1 MSIEVSEADFS
12 QASRSFE
19 DPSALTGKKDAAA
32 AGRLRANTA
41 PVDLPGVPKAPSED
55 DDVRQAKALALAIHE
70 NPHLTV
76 EEAQKLATLNSR
88 NHEKKKLLLPAMLS
102 QVFSKASSSTD
113 TTNHNSPTEGGKP
126 AEKVKRSF
134 HRARNLLRHSDHAA
148 DEVAHPPSTTSASN
162 SNTIRASFRQRHVNP
177 RSPRSPPVSPR
188 PDLGALVEEEE
199 GRSPGGIQA
208 SPSWTQP
215 PPLTSAPSIRLTCLA
230 WKRRGGMGKYSTTS
244 AWERRRIELRGQKI
258 FYYKTEADDGEDDDG
273 SLVAAPS
280 QPTAH
285 NINNN
290 NSLGSAASAS
300 MDDATE
306 GVVVARRSTW
316 FEQAWNNAATVEAD
330 PAQPRGHIHLAREM
344 AVVAAALGHSGAP
357 SPFAISI
364 KVRGETKWKLCFDH
378 HRDQMEWLAALTDVT
393 VQVSVDAYNQL
404 LLEAADP
411 THAID
416 GTPALFTA
424 SAVAA
429 PPGGHKHRLWQVESY
444 QFSNGG
450 ASANEGADSM
460 EDVVGPTDMV
470 EDFQEAEHAFAT
482 APVAV
487 RGGSAGLTKSKDSQ
501 QQLATAVAVLNTAL
515 IFARSSST
523 SLNSFWYVVAVANLG
538 LFSCFSKKDVREAVP
553 FGAAA
558 ASGTTGATPSPAA
571 LSASSTRTSLVVAS
585 TPSVDAKDPKGKSK
599 GAKPGFIPVAGT
611 TTVKLKNP
619 TDPPA
624 IATGELFAGWR
635 NPSADCLMVRSLG
648 YSQHKKKLA
657 SPGELYH
664 CAQVEVFESPSRYPD
679 MARKV
684 KLPKVHFTDD
694 GPKTWRTPDIFV
706 VSIALPTDPPKLG
719 RSSSDG
725 GGYTVTMYFTMK
737 QETRD
742 ILKRVTA
749 DGYDPSSET
758 PDNPGLSQVNAVR
771 LLEEWCRRA
780 PDDANWFSRFKV
792 VPNAHN
798 LKEIGMPGWISKYN
812 GKPFLIKRPGVTG
825 FIHQHP
831 ELSCFEF
838 DISLHPFPYL
848 AKQGICFMKDS
859 YFKKVL
865 VTFGFVIEGKTDDE
879 LPECVLGCMQLCYP
893 DPAHAIQA
901 SDYFAGTAP
910 RSF

>member
-1 MSIEVSEADFS
+1 MSIEVSESDFS
-12 QASRSFE
+12 QTSRSFE
-19 DPSALTGKKDAAA
+19 DPTVLTGKKDAAA

-41 PVDLPGVPKAPSED
+41 PVEGDLPGLPKAPSED

-76 EEAQKLATLNSR
+76 EEAQKLATLNSH
-88 NHEKKKLLLPAMLS
+88 NSKKHLLLPAMFS
-102 QVFSKASSSTD
+102 QVFSKTSSTD
-113 TTNHNSPTEGGKP
+113 THSPTESGK
-126 AEKVKRSF
+126 AGEKVKRSF
-134 HRARNLLRHSDHAA
+134 HRARNLLRHSEHL
-148 DEVAHPPSTTSASN
+148 DEVAHPPTTPSANNN
-162 SNTIRASFRQRHVNP
+162 SRAPVRQRHGNP

-188 PDLGALVEEEE
+188 SDLGALVEEEV
-199 GRSPGGIQA
+199 RDAATAGIQA

-215 PPLTSAPSIRLTCLA
+215 PPLTSSPSIRLTCLA

-258 FYYKTEADDGEDDDG
+258 FYYKTEADDGEDDDA

-280 QPTAH
+280 QPPPSHSIVAPP
-285 NINNN
+285 
-290 NSLGSAASAS
+290 AASS

-316 FEQAWNNAATVEAD
+316 FEQAWTNAAPVEAD

-378 HRDQMEWLAALTDVT
+378 HGDQMEWLAALADVT
-393 VQVSVDAYNQL
+393 VQASVDAYNQL
-404 LLEAADP
+404 LLEAANP
-411 THAID
+411 TYAID
-416 GTPALFTA
+416 GTPALFA
-424 SAVAA
+424 AAAVAT
-429 PPGGHKHRLWQVESY
+429 PPGGHKHRLWELEPY
-444 QFSNGG
+444 HFTNG
-450 ASANEGADSM
+450 ASANAGGDSL
-460 EDVVGPTDMV
+460 EDVVGPTDVM
-470 EDFQEAEHAFAT
+470 EEFQEAEFACAA
-482 APVAV
+482 APVTV
-487 RGGSAGLTKSKDSQ
+487 RGRGSSLMGSKESQ
-501 QQLATAVAVLNTAL
+501 QQLVMAVAVLNLAL

-523 SLNSFWYVVAVANLG
+523 SLDGFWYLVALANLG
-538 LFSCFSKKDVREAVP
+538 LFSCMSKKDITEAMASGTSAV
-553 FGAAA
+553 
-558 ASGTTGATPSPAA
+558 SGTTGSAPSPAA
-571 LSASSTRTSLVVAS
+571 FPAGSTRTSAVIAS
-585 TPSVDAKDPKGKSK
+585 VPSVDAKDPKVKNK
-599 GAKPGFIPVAGT
+599 GAKPGFIPFAGT
-611 TTVKLKNP
+611 TSVKLKNP

-635 NPSADCLMVRSLG
+635 NPSAECLFVRSLG

-657 SPGELYH
+657 SPGELYN

-684 KLPKVHFTDD
+684 KLPKVSFTDD

-749 DGYDPSSET
+749 DGYDPSSEKPADAGT
-758 PDNPGLSQVNAVR
+758 SQVNAVR

-831 ELSCFEF
+831 ELSAFEF

-848 AKQGICFMKDS
+848 AKQGICFMKES

-901 SDYFAGTAP
+901 SDFFAGTAP